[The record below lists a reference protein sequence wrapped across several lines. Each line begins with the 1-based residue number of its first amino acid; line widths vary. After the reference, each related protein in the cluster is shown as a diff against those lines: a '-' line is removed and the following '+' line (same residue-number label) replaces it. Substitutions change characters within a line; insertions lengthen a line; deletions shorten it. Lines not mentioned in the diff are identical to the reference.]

1 MEYTARMNEHALVS
15 RAAAAGSCVLL
26 KNIENTLPFAGSK
39 DEPTRVAIFGIG
51 QIFTPT
57 GLTGMEPW
65 RKIGILDGLT
75 AEPARASGRKR
86 DAARK
91 SQHGGVR
98 LHERRGYDR
107 SGALGGAL

>member
-26 KNIENTLPFAGSK
+26 KNVAHTLPFAPENE
-39 DEPTRVAIFGIG
+39 EPVRAAIFGIG

-65 RKIGILDGLT
+65 RKISILDGLT
-75 AEPARASGRKR
+75 AAQGAVQPDKLLSHKYRAW
-86 DAARK
+86 ALE
-91 SQHGGVR
+91 HP
-98 LHERRGYDR
+98 E
-107 SGALGGAL
+107 GA

>member
-75 AEPARASGRKR
+75 AEPTGNTTGQIPNDYEK
-86 DAARK
+86 K
-91 SQHGGVR
+91 
-98 LHERRGYDR
+98 
-107 SGALGGAL
+107 

>member
-75 AEPARASGRKR
+75 AEPPSSRTRFWRTNTARGRSSIRKE
-86 DAARK
+86 ARC
-91 SQHGGVR
+91 
-98 LHERRGYDR
+98 R
-107 SGALGGAL
+107 SEVSAWRSSPP